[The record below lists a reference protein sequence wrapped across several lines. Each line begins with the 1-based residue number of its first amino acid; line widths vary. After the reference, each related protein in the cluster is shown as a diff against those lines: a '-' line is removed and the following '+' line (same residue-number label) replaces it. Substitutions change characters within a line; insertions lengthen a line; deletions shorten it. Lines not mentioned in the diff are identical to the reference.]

1 MGTMREKQGHSN
13 EKSRKIYQKGDGVG
27 VVEGSQESVGKTV
40 KFTQEEGAESVTA
53 LHKQLKE

>member
-1 MGTMREKQGHSN
+1 MREKQGHSN

>member
-1 MGTMREKQGHSN
+1 MRIARKSTKKEMG
-13 EKSRKIYQKGDGVG
+13 GVG

-40 KFTQEEGAESVTA
+40 KFTQEERAESVTA

>member
-1 MGTMREKQGHSN
+1 MRIAG
-13 EKSRKIYQKGDGVG
+13 KSTKKEMGVG

-40 KFTQEEGAESVTA
+40 KFTQEDGAESVTA